1 MPASTSIAR
10 SRALAH
16 CSFARPRPLLVR
28 APTSV
33 ARSRAHVH
41 CSFAR
46 VRPPKALFVSS
57 SQSHSYRTMPRSG
70 PCAHAGFVVKVE
82 RDTERYFKDSEFE
95 AYAAPAPPHLAP
107 PPFRTRVRFPTWSS
121 VGAQLV
127 EHGGWKTAPADNFIV
142 GLKELPENDTSPLRH
157 RHIFFGHCF
166 KGQFGWKE
174 LLNRFVDGG
183 GALLDMEFLN
193 DEKGMA
199 T

>member
-33 ARSRAHVH
+33 ARSRAQVH

-95 AYAAPAPPHLAP
+95 AYAAPAPPHLVP
-107 PPFRTRVRFPTWSS
+107 PPFLTRVRFRRGAASEHSWWSM
-121 VGAQLV
+121 A
-127 EHGGWKTAPADNFIV
+127 GGRRPRRTTSSSGSRSCQRTTRARCATA
-142 GLKELPENDTSPLRH
+142 TSSL
-157 RHIFFGHCF
+157 
-166 KGQFGWKE
+166 
-174 LLNRFVDGG
+174 
-183 GALLDMEFLN
+183 
-193 DEKGMA
+193 A
-199 T
+199 TASRASLAGRSC